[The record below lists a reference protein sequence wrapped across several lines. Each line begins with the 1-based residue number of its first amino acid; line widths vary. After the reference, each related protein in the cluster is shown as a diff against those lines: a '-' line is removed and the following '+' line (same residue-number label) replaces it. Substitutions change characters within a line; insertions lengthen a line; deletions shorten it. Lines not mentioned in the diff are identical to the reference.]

1 MANSYAVIER
11 IRLERAFDAVML
23 PSPLGGAWLPAP
35 SMTMNCDESEPFI
48 YVLKSF
54 ATLQSGHWL
63 FLLITER

>member
-48 YVLKSF
+48 YVLNR
-54 ATLQSGHWL
+54 LQHYKEVTGC
-63 FLLITER
+63 FY